1 MTLNI
6 QAGVEAGLKFGN
18 YGILGSEPVTVTSQ
32 VDLPPTYN
40 DIGQYQKVEDSN
52 SKPPEYVEPP
62 AYSS

>member
-1 MTLNI
+1 M
-6 QAGVEAGLKFGN
+6 
-18 YGILGSEPVTVTSQ
+18 TVTSQ

-62 AYSS
+62 AYSSWLLIKSLYILL